1 MCCPFEKSDLSSQI
15 LSSSLSAFFSVF
27 SEADAEKQLE
37 TSLEQGLP
45 EIYFFFFFPLK
56 DGLIPIF
63 LCNFIGVYLV
73 FNFMLVLGIQP
84 SESVIHIS
92 TPDSFPV

>member
-1 MCCPFEKSDLSSQI
+1 MCCPFEKSDLSSQV

-45 EIYFFFFFPLK
+45 EIYFFFFPLK

-73 FNFMLVLGIQP
+73 FNFMLVLAIQP

>member
-1 MCCPFEKSDLSSQI
+1 MCCPFEKSDLSSQV
-15 LSSSLSAFFSVF
+15 LSSSLSALFLVF

-45 EIYFFFFFPLK
+45 EIYFFFPVK

-73 FNFMLVLGIQP
+73 FNFMLVLGVQP

-92 TPDSFPV
+92 TLDSFPV